1 MAKKENQ
8 ITPRKRATERLTQ
21 VAPEVRA
28 LAPLGAVEVAAVF
41 RLDKQTV
48 LDACKLYATS
58 KGREGLRCYHN
69 GKGYKIQP
77 ANVVAWMCEMEKSY
91 AENGV

>member
-1 MAKKENQ
+1 MAKKDNQ
-8 ITPRKRATERLTQ
+8 ITPRKSVAERLTQ

-41 RLDKQTV
+41 RLDKQAV

-69 GKGYKIQP
+69 GRGYKIQP

-91 AENGV
+91 AERGI